1 MIPPI
6 MSISQLLSSDNNS
19 ERPAASA
26 AAISP
31 VHTDNTLPNNNENN
45 SQRRN
50 NGIQNLL
57 NNDDN
62 YEEKYEMA
70 DTDTDNEDHP
80 TIYPAATSTTATA
93 TTATDAVLD
102 THFDIKVSPLHAFFF
117 LCLFHNSFTV
127 TAKGDTKRRQR
138 IIYG

>member
-31 VHTDNTLPNNNENN
+31 VHTDNTLPNSNESN

-80 TIYPAATSTTATA
+80 TIYPAAASTTATA
-93 TTATDAVLD
+93 TATTDAALD
-102 THFDIKVSPLHAFFF
+102 THFDIKVTTLHAFFF
-117 LCLFHNSFTV
+117 LCLFHNSFAV
-127 TAKGDTKRRQR
+127 TAKGDTKRR
-138 IIYG
+138 